1 MNNFNPQSYWEARL
15 TKNFNVTGVGYL
27 PLGRGFNFWMYE
39 VRKYVFR
46 RAMRKLNLNL
56 SQSSALDIGS
66 GTGFYIDLM
75 SKLGLGKITGVDIT
89 EAATQGLKDKFPD
102 HSFHQVDISEPNPPF
117 EAGSFEL
124 ITCFDVL
131 FHIVD
136 DARYAQALQNVH
148 QLLKSDG
155 YFVFT
160 DNLTR
165 EDQVAEHHISRSL
178 ETVKQAIAD
187 AGFEIKSVDP
197 SFVLLNAPVASHNPL
212 LKGYWKLLH
221 TGLNAFKR
229 IGLGA
234 IGYLVGGLLFPLE
247 MLLLSTVGYGPS
259 TKILVCTKA

>member
-1 MNNFNPQSYWEARL
+1 MSNFNPQSYWEARL

-46 RAMRKLNLNL
+46 RAIRKLTLNL
-56 SQSSALDIGS
+56 PESAALDIGS

-75 SKLGLGKITGVDIT
+75 TRLGLGSITGVDIT
-89 EAATQGLKDKFPD
+89 EAATQRLKQKFPA
-102 HSFHQVDISEPNPPF
+102 HSFYQTDISEPNLPF
-117 EAGSFEL
+117 EAGAYDL
-124 ITCFDVL
+124 ISCFDVL

-136 DARYAQALQNVH
+136 DNRYQQALTNVH
-148 QLLKSDG
+148 KLLKADG

-178 ETVKQAIAD
+178 ETVKAAIAD
-187 AGFEIKSVDP
+187 AGFKIQSVDP
-197 SFVLLNAPVASHNPL
+197 SFVLLNSPVASHNPL
-212 LKGYWKLLH
+212 LKLYWKVLH

-234 IGYLVGGLLFPLE
+234 IGYVVGALLFPLE